1 MGVLKLAVFVSRTE
15 VLVERHTHS
24 FSTNSLSLIEVALM
38 MKVPIAF
45 QLLPNCAD
53 GRPLHVPI
61 GIIMM

>member
-15 VLVERHTHS
+15 VLVESHTHS

-45 QLLPNCAD
+45 QLLPIVQMEDPFTCQSAS
-53 GRPLHVPI
+53 
-61 GIIMM
+61 